1 MKSWEDFSGK
11 MDEHCGKS
19 WDIINE
25 IMGHHGKWIG
35 KWNIIFHGKCM
46 ENPWEIHM
54 GNPWEVWANQ

>member
-25 IMGHHGKWIG
+25 IMGHRGKW
-35 KWNIIFHGKCM
+35 M

>member
-35 KWNIIFHGKCM
+35 KWNIIFHGKWM

-54 GNPWEVWANQ
+54 GNP